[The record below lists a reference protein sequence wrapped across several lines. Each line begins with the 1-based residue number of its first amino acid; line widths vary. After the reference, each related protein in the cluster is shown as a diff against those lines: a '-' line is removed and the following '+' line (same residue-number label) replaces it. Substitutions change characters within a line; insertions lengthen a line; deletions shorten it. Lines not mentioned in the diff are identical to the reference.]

1 MNNLEW
7 GEIPQGLHSCTYL
20 KDGVSVLITSIS
32 LGDGSSDSSNGNVHD
47 SATLQHSLSS
57 TSIGAE

>member
-1 MNNLEW
+1 MTIFQDDNLEW
-7 GEIPQGLHSCTYL
+7 GEILQSLHSWTYL

-47 SATLQHSLSS
+47 SATL
-57 TSIGAE
+57 